1 MMTLQDVVDA
11 FKAQVTDIKSWFAD
25 GANHL
30 ENYEIMQLMLGQA
43 AFTLAVI
50 FIALYIFWRLLEFA

>member
-30 ENYEIMQLMLGQA
+30 ENYEIMQFTLGQA
-43 AFTLAVI
+43 SFTLVAI
-50 FIALYIFWRLLEFA
+50 FIALYIF